1 MRSLGGIYN
10 RLPEWARSARF
21 RLALLY
27 SSALFL
33 LAAVLVAT
41 LYFALLAS
49 LRGEPLS
56 KRYVLPQPG
65 AAVIEDNEG
74 PLIITSIR
82 EFETL
87 VNKHTLKNL
96 KDFSFAALGALFVAS
111 LGVGWVISGRVLA
124 PIDRITSVASEIE
137 AMDLSRRIRLEGP
150 DDELK
155 RLADTFDRML
165 ERLDDAFS
173 IQRRF
178 VADASHELRNPLAV
192 IRANLDVALSDPG
205 ATVEEL
211 TQAAEVARRA
221 VERMTR
227 LVDDLLAL
235 ARLESPHLAW
245 ERFDLSGVVDEV
257 LQEEAPR
264 ARERAIALVG
274 RSRGAAPVSADRD
287 AVKRALSNLLDNAL
301 RYSPGGTT
309 VTIAS
314 GMSEGWAWLAV
325 EDQGPGVPREHQ
337 ERIFERFH
345 RIDKSRS
352 RAMGGSG
359 LGLAIVRQIAEA
371 HGGRAGV
378 SSEPGAGATFFLYL
392 PAAGEAGEPGRPPEG
407 PPSNGP

>member
-1 MRSLGGIYN
+1 MSSLGALYN

-27 SSALFL
+27 SSTLFL

-49 LRGEPLS
+49 VRGEPLS
-56 KRYVLPQPG
+56 RRYVLPQPG
-65 AAVIEDNEG
+65 GAALIEDTEG

-87 VNKHTLKNL
+87 VNKRTLKNL
-96 KDFSFAALGALFVAS
+96 KDFSFAALGTLFVAS

-137 AMDLSRRIRLEGP
+137 ATDLARRIRLEGP
-150 DDELK
+150 HDELK

-173 IQRRF
+173 MQRRF

-192 IRANLDVALSDPG
+192 IRANLDVALSDPRAG
-205 ATVEEL
+205 EEEL
-211 TQAAEVARRA
+211 RQAAEVARRA

-235 ARLESPHLAW
+235 ARLESPHLSW
-245 ERFDLSGVVDEV
+245 ERFDLSGVADEV

-264 ARERAIALVG
+264 AREMGIALAVG
-274 RSRGAAPVSADRD
+274 PRDAALVSGDRD

-301 RYSPGGTT
+301 RYSPGGTSVAVACGT
-309 VTIAS
+309 TPD
-314 GMSEGWAWLAV
+314 GWAWLAV
-325 EDQGPGVPREHQ
+325 KDQGPGVPREHQ
-337 ERIFERFH
+337 ERIFERFY
-345 RIDKSRS
+345 RIDRSRS

-378 SSEPGAGATFFLYL
+378 SSEPGAGATFFFYL
-392 PAAGEAGEPGRPPEG
+392 PSADAATGAERPPEG
-407 PPSNGP
+407 APL

>member
-1 MRSLGGIYN
+1 MSSLGALYN

-27 SSALFL
+27 SSTLFL

-49 LRGEPLS
+49 VRGEPLS
-56 KRYVLPQPG
+56 RRYVLPQPG
-65 AAVIEDNEG
+65 GAALIEDTQG

-87 VNKHTLKNL
+87 VNKRTLKNL
-96 KDFSFAALGALFVAS
+96 KDFSFAALGTLFVAS

-137 AMDLSRRIRLEGP
+137 ATDLARRIRLEGP
-150 DDELK
+150 HDELK

-173 IQRRF
+173 MQRRF

-192 IRANLDVALSDPG
+192 IRANLDVALSDPR
-205 ATVEEL
+205 ASEEEL
-211 TQAAEVARRA
+211 RQAAEVARRA

-235 ARLESPHLAW
+235 ARLESPHLSW
-245 ERFDLSGVVDEV
+245 ERFDLSGLVDEV

-264 ARERAIALVG
+264 AREMGIAL
-274 RSRGAAPVSADRD
+274 AAGPTDAALVSADRE
-287 AVKRALSNLLDNAL
+287 AVKRAFSNLLDNAL
-301 RYSPGGTT
+301 LYSPRGTSVAVACGTT
-309 VTIAS
+309 PD
-314 GMSEGWAWLAV
+314 GWSWLAV
-325 EDQGPGVPREHQ
+325 KDQGPGVPPEHQ
-337 ERIFERFH
+337 ERIFERFY
-345 RIDKSRS
+345 RIDSSRS

-378 SSEPGAGATFFLYL
+378 SSEPGAGATFFFYL
-392 PAAGEAGEPGRPPEG
+392 PGADVATGGERPPEG
-407 PPSNGP
+407 APL